1 MKMNRHLLAILLLFA
16 FVLNCS
22 AQSIAEAAR
31 KERERQKNLKST
43 VTVVGGTKVESKA
56 GTPATKTTAPAAA
69 PVVKP
74 VEALDNNGRNEQ
86 YWRTA
91 FQKARDDAKR
101 AEDRVRSLD
110 LNVKNLNTQLLT
122 RTDIYNRENV
132 IGPEIAAAQKE
143 LEDARKEA
151 EQAKQRITNLE
162 DELRKAGGPAGWAR

>member
-1 MKMNRHLLAILLLFA
+1 MKMNRHVVAILLSFA
-16 FVLNCS
+16 FALNCS
-22 AQSIAEAAR
+22 AQSVADAAR

-43 VTVVGGTKVESKA
+43 LTIVGGAKVASNTD
-56 GTPATKTTAPAAA
+56 TPATKTAAPPAANT
-69 PVVKP
+69 VKP

-101 AEDRVRSLD
+101 AEDRIRLLD
-110 LNVKNLNTQLLT
+110 LNVKELNTQLLT

-132 IGPEIAAAQKE
+132 IGPQIAAAQKE
-143 LEDARKEA
+143 LEGAHKEA